1 MQTKT
6 KQIISILMI
15 LSFALSA
22 IMLQHLPT
30 TSSQTNGAKATFS
43 YVGAVPNPVNV
54 GGEVL
59 IHLGITDAMAGVNN
73 GWQGLT

>member
-1 MQTKT
+1 MQTET

-15 LSFALSA
+15 LLFALSA
-22 IMLQHLPT
+22 IIATLPT
-30 TSSQTNGAKATFS
+30 ASSQTNGVKATFS

-59 IHLGITDAMAGVNN
+59 IHLGITDAMAGRHEPAD
-73 GWQGLT
+73 